1 MHPLVE
7 ALNERQQEAVLNTE
21 GPLLIIAGAGS
32 GKTKA
37 LTHRIAYLI
46 EAKGVL
52 PEQILAVTFTN
63 KAANE
68 MKERVRGLLQGYHST
83 LPMMGTFHS
92 ICVRLL
98 RRHIH
103 LLGFDNNFTIY
114 DTADQLS
121 VMKRL
126 FKERGINEKQC
137 NPRAVLGAISNAKN
151 ELTGPEAFQQQAS
164 GTFMETVAAMYPL
177 YQRQL
182 RQSGAL
188 DFDDIIMKTVELFQT
203 NADILQRYQ
212 QLYRYVSVDEYQ
224 DTNHAQYVLVSLLA
238 ALHRNI
244 CVIGDDWQ
252 SIYSWR
258 GANIHNILSFE
269 QEYPDAK
276 VIKLE
281 QNYRSTQTIVQAANA
296 VVRNN
301 SERTDKEL
309 WSEKTSDHKVT
320 VLEAGNERE
329 EAEKVL
335 QSIMTNL
342 QEPGTKLADFV
353 MLYRTNAQSRIL
365 EEACMR
371 HGMPYKIVGGVK
383 FYERK
388 EIKDM
393 LAYLRLTLNPRD
405 SVSFLRIVNVPA
417 RKIGAKTLEEL
428 GKISQD
434 TQEALLPAINYVQEN
449 MQIGP
454 AAKRALLDFAG
465 LMVQLREANA
475 AFPASGVIKHVLRLA
490 GYEDM
495 LKDGTDEGE
504 ERFKNVQ
511 ELISVATKYDNL
523 EPGISL
529 ATFLE
534 EVALVSDLD
543 EFQDEDDAITL
554 MTLHASKGLEFP
566 FVYMLG
572 LEEGLFPSSRS
583 SLDPKDLEEE
593 RRLMYVGMTR
603 AKDRLYLCF
612 CNYRTLYGT
621 SHGAIPSRFLDE
633 IPEEFL
639 EYEGAPRKQAI
650 KSMLDDAFAEISYA
664 EIDENMPLYEAG
676 DIIEHAS
683 WGVGK
688 VLAREGDILTVKF
701 QNPRWGT
708 KKLAANVAPIR
719 RVG

>member
-1 MHPLVE
+1 MHPLIE
-7 ALNERQQEAVLNTE
+7 SLNDKQREAVLQTE

-46 EAKGVL
+46 EEKKVM
-52 PEQILAVTFTN
+52 PEEILAVTFTN
-63 KAANE
+63 KAASE
-68 MKERVRGLLQGYHST
+68 MKERVQHLLTGSQRT
-83 LPMMGTFHS
+83 LPVMGTFHS

-98 RRHIH
+98 RKHVH
-103 LLGFDNNFTIY
+103 VLGYENTFTIY
-114 DTADQLS
+114 DSADQLA
-121 VMKRL
+121 VMKRI
-126 FKERGINEKQC
+126 FKARGINEKNC

-151 ELTGPEAFQQQAS
+151 ELITPETFMGQAE
-164 GTFMETVAAMYPL
+164 GTFMETVASLYPI
-177 YQRQL
+177 YQREL
-182 RQSGAL
+182 RQAGAL
-188 DFDDIIMKTVELFQT
+188 DFDDLIMKTVELFQSHQ
-203 NADILQRYQ
+203 DILLRYQ
-212 QLYRYVSVDEYQ
+212 QGFRYICVDEYQ
-224 DTNHAQYVLVSLLA
+224 DTNHAQYVLVTLLA
-238 ALHRNI
+238 ALHKNI

-258 GANIHNILSFE
+258 GANIRNILSFE
-269 QEYPDAK
+269 EEYADAK

-281 QNYRSTQTIVQAANA
+281 QNYRSTQVIVQAANA

-309 WSEKTSDHKVT
+309 WSDKEGDHAIT
-320 VLEAGNERE
+320 VLESGNERE

-335 QSIMTNL
+335 QNMMQLL
-342 QEPGTKLADFV
+342 QEPGTRLADFV

-388 EIKDM
+388 EIKDV

-405 SVSFLRIVNVPA
+405 NVSFLRIVNVPA

-428 GKISQD
+428 SKISQQV
-434 TQEALLPAINYVQEN
+434 QEPLLPSINYVAES
-449 MQIGP
+449 MDIGSG
-454 AAKRALLDFAG
+454 AKRALQDFAA
-465 LMVQLREANA
+465 LMMQLREANKE
-475 AFPASGVIKHVLRLA
+475 FPASGVIKHILRLA
-490 GYEDM
+490 GYEDY
-495 LKDGTDEGE
+495 LKDGTEEGE
-504 ERFKNVQ
+504 ERLKNVQ

-523 EPGISL
+523 EPGIAL

-543 EFQDEDDAITL
+543 DFQDEDDAITL

-566 FVYMLG
+566 FVYMVG

-583 SLDPKDLEEE
+583 TLDPKDLEEE

-603 AKDRLYLCF
+603 AKDRLFLSF

-633 IPEEFL
+633 IPEEFV
-639 EYEGAPRKQAI
+639 EYEQGTRTQAV
-650 KSMLDDAFAEISYA
+650 KSMLNDAFAEISYA
-664 EIDENMPLYEAG
+664 DLDENVPLYEAG
-676 DIIEHAS
+676 DIVEHAS

-688 VLAREGDILTVKF
+688 VLSREGDILTVRF
-701 QNPRWGT
+701 QNGRYGT

>member
-1 MHPLVE
+1 MHPLIE
-7 ALNERQQEAVLNTE
+7 SLNDKQREAVLQTE

-46 EAKGVL
+46 EEKKVM
-52 PEQILAVTFTN
+52 PEEILAVTFTN
-63 KAANE
+63 KAASE
-68 MKERVRGLLQGYHST
+68 MKERVQHLLTGSQRT
-83 LPMMGTFHS
+83 LPVMGTFHS

-98 RRHIH
+98 RKHVH
-103 LLGFDNNFTIY
+103 VLGYENTFTIY
-114 DTADQLS
+114 DSADQLA
-121 VMKRL
+121 VMKRI
-126 FKERGINEKQC
+126 FKARGINEKNC

-151 ELTGPEAFQQQAS
+151 ELITPETFMGQAE
-164 GTFMETVAAMYPL
+164 GTFMETVASLYPI
-177 YQRQL
+177 YQREL
-182 RQSGAL
+182 RQAGAL
-188 DFDDIIMKTVELFQT
+188 DFDDLIMKTVELFQSHQ
-203 NADILQRYQ
+203 DILLRYQ
-212 QLYRYVSVDEYQ
+212 QGFRYICVDEYQ
-224 DTNHAQYVLVSLLA
+224 DTNHAQYVLVTLLA
-238 ALHRNI
+238 ALHKNI

-258 GANIHNILSFE
+258 GANIRNILSFE
-269 QEYPDAK
+269 EEYADAK

-281 QNYRSTQTIVQAANA
+281 QNYRSTQVIVQAANA

-309 WSEKTSDHKVT
+309 WSEKEGDHAIT
-320 VLEAGNERE
+320 VLESGNERE

-335 QSIMTNL
+335 QNMMQLL
-342 QEPGTKLADFV
+342 QEPGTRLADFV

-388 EIKDM
+388 EIKDV

-405 SVSFLRIVNVPA
+405 NVSFLRIVNVPA

-428 GKISQD
+428 SKISQQV
-434 TQEALLPAINYVQEN
+434 QEPLLPSINYVAES
-449 MQIGP
+449 MDIGSG
-454 AAKRALLDFAG
+454 AKRALQGFAA
-465 LMVQLREANA
+465 LMVQLREANKE
-475 AFPASGVIKHVLRLA
+475 FPASGVIKHILRLA
-490 GYEDM
+490 GYEDY
-495 LKDGTDEGE
+495 LKDGTEEGE
-504 ERFKNVQ
+504 ERLKNVQ

-523 EPGISL
+523 EPGIAL

-543 EFQDEDDAITL
+543 DFQDEDDAITL

-566 FVYMLG
+566 FVYMVG

-583 SLDPKDLEEE
+583 TLDPKDLEEE

-603 AKDRLYLCF
+603 AKDRLFLSF

-633 IPEEFL
+633 IPEEFV
-639 EYEGAPRKQAI
+639 EYEQGTRTQAV
-650 KSMLDDAFAEISYA
+650 KSMLNDAFAEISYA
-664 EIDENMPLYEAG
+664 DLDENVPLYEAG
-676 DIIEHAS
+676 DIVEHAS

-688 VLAREGDILTVKF
+688 VLSREGDILTVRF
-701 QNPRWGT
+701 QNGRYGT

>member
-1 MHPLVE
+1 MHPLLE
-7 ALNERQQEAVLNTE
+7 SLNEKQREAVLHTD

-63 KAANE
+63 KAATE
-68 MKERVRGLLQGYHST
+68 MKERVAGLLTGWKST
-83 LPMMGTFHS
+83 LPVMGTFHS

-98 RRHIH
+98 RKHIH
-103 LLGFDNNFTIY
+103 VMGYDNTFTIY
-114 DTADQLS
+114 DSADQVS
-121 VMKRL
+121 VMKRI
-126 FKERGINEKQC
+126 FKEKGINEKQF

-151 ELTGPEAFQQQAS
+151 ELMAPEAYAQQAS
-164 GTFMETVAAMYPL
+164 GTFMETVAVLYPL
-177 YQRQL
+177 YQRAL

-188 DFDDIIMKTVELFQT
+188 DFDDLIMKTVELFQS

-212 QLYRYVSVDEYQ
+212 ENFRYICVDEYQ
-224 DTNHAQYVLVSLLA
+224 DTNQAQYVLVSMLA

-258 GANIHNILSFE
+258 GANIRNILSFE
-269 QEYPDAK
+269 TEYTDAM

-309 WSEKTSDHKVT
+309 WSEKESEHKIT
-320 VLEAGNERE
+320 ILEASNERE
-329 EAEKVL
+329 EAEKVI
-335 QSIMTNL
+335 QNIMENL
-342 QEPGTKLADFV
+342 QLPGTRLADFV

-371 HGMPYKIVGGVK
+371 HGVPYKIVGGVK

-393 LAYLRLTLNPRD
+393 LAYLRLTLNARD
-405 SVSFLRIVNVPA
+405 NVSFLRIVNVPA

-428 GKISQD
+428 SAIGNQ
-434 TQEALLPAINYVQEN
+434 TQEPLLASINYLEEN
-449 MQIGP
+449 LNIGP
-454 AAKRALLDFAG
+454 AAKRALLEFAK
-465 LMVQLREANA
+465 LMNQLREANRE
-475 AFPASGVIKHVLRLA
+475 FPASGVIKHVLRLA

-495 LKDGTDEGE
+495 LKDGTEEGE
-504 ERFKNVQ
+504 ERLKNVQ

-543 EFQDEDDAITL
+543 EFQDEEDAITL

-566 FVYMLG
+566 FVYMVG

-612 CNYRTLYGT
+612 CNYRTLYGS

-639 EYEGAPRKQAI
+639 EHEQGTRKAAI
-650 KSMLDDAFAEISYA
+650 KSMLDDAFAEVSYA
-664 EIDENMPLYEAG
+664 ELDENTPLYEAG
-676 DIIEHAS
+676 DVIEHAS
-683 WGVGK
+683 WGMGK
-688 VLAREGDILTVKF
+688 VLGREGDILTVKF
-701 QNPRWGT
+701 ANPRWGT

>member
-1 MHPLVE
+1 MHPLVSD
-7 ALNERQQEAVLNTE
+7 LNDKQREAVLTTD

-46 EAKGVL
+46 EEKGVL

-68 MKERVRGLLQGYHST
+68 MKERVAKLLSGYRSS

-98 RRHIH
+98 RKHIH
-103 LLGFDNNFTIY
+103 LLGYENTFTIY
-114 DTADQLS
+114 DGADQLS

-137 NPRAVLGAISNAKN
+137 NPRAVLGAISTAKN
-151 ELTGPEAFQQQAS
+151 ELMKPEAFARQAT
-164 GTFMETVAAMYPL
+164 GTFMEMVASIYPV
-177 YQRQL
+177 YQRIL
-182 RQSGAL
+182 AQSGAV
-188 DFDDIIMKTVELFQT
+188 DFDDIIMKTVELFE
-203 NADILQRYQ
+203 AHPDVLARYQ
-212 QLYRYVSVDEYQ
+212 KTFRYIHVDEYQ
-224 DTNHAQYVLVSLLA
+224 DTNHAQYTLVTLLA
-238 ALHRNI
+238 KEHQNI

-258 GANIHNILSFE
+258 GANIRNILSFE
-269 QEYPDAK
+269 EEYKAAK

-309 WSEKTSDHKVT
+309 WSEKEGEHKVT
-320 VLEAGNERE
+320 VLEAANERE

-335 QSIMTNL
+335 QSIMNNL
-342 QEPGTKLADFV
+342 QEPGTRLADFV
-353 MLYRTNAQSRIL
+353 LLYRTNAQSRIL

-428 GKISQD
+428 GKLA
-434 TQEALLPAINYVQEN
+434 TQTGEALLPAIQYIDESLT
-449 MQIGP
+449 IGSG
-454 AAKRALLDFAG
+454 AKRSLINFAS

-475 AFPASGVIKHVLRLA
+475 SFPASGVMKHVLRLA

-495 LKDGTDEGE
+495 LKDGTEEGE
-504 ERFKNVQ
+504 ERLKNVQ
-511 ELISVATKYDNL
+511 ELISVATKYDAL

-543 EFQDEDDAITL
+543 DLADDDDAITL

-566 FVYMLG
+566 FVYLVG

-583 SLDPKDLEEE
+583 TLDPKNLEEE

-603 AKDRLYLCF
+603 AKDRLYLAF
-612 CNYRTLYGT
+612 CNYRTLYGS

-639 EYEGAPRKQAI
+639 EYDGAARKAAI
-650 KSMLDDAFAEISYA
+650 KSMLDDAFAEVSYA
-664 EIDENMPLYEAG
+664 SLDEETTLYDAG
-676 DIIEHAS
+676 DVIEHAS
-683 WGVGK
+683 WGPGK
-688 VLAREGDILTVKF
+688 VLSREGDILTVKF

-719 RVG
+719 RIG